1 MEKGGD
7 KSNKILIGVLGV
19 LLVVIIAL
27 TVGVVTLNISKD
39 KTDTAKSEDDEIVV
53 NEEDL
58 LDGETIEDAKKR
70 LAQDREWDDIREDI
84 ENRVGELMNND
95 VVDVDAVN
103 EIYDEGIKKANEW
116 NRHDY
121 VVDLIVSRTNNF
133 SAKGF
138 DRQALDALLTVD
150 PGIFDNVEKYYY
162 YTSVIDLATKINDQN
177 LVNDYL
183 ARRSEIEEDFLEQ
196 SDSIRRFTEAVGAEA
211 ESYVGKD
218 SK

>member
-1 MEKGGD
+1 MEKGGE
-7 KSNKILIGVLGV
+7 KNSKLLKGILGGLFVM
-19 LLVVIIAL
+19 IIAL
-27 TVGVVTLNISKD
+27 TVGVVVLNINKN
-39 KTDTAKSEDDEIVV
+39 KTDIQESEEDEIVV

-58 LDGETIEDAKKR
+58 LEGETMEDAKRR
-70 LAQDREWDDIREDI
+70 LAQDREWDGIREDI

-133 SAKGF
+133 SAKGL

-162 YTSVIDLATKINDQN
+162 YTSAIDLATKINDQN
-177 LVNDYL
+177 LVNDLL
-183 ARRSEIEEDFLEQ
+183 ARRNEIEEDFLEQ
-196 SDSIRRFTEAVGAEA
+196 SDSIRRFTEAVGAEV

>member
-1 MEKGGD
+1 MEEGGEKNSKLLKG
-7 KSNKILIGVLGV
+7 ILGG
-19 LLVVIIAL
+19 LLVMIIAL
-27 TVGVVTLNISKD
+27 TVGVVMLNINKN
-39 KTDTAKSEDDEIVV
+39 KTDIQESEDDEIVV

-58 LDGETIEDAKKR
+58 LEGETMEDAKRR
-70 LAQDREWDDIREDI
+70 LAQDREWDGIREDI